1 MDDAERIPIDL
12 GYEVAGEAAA
22 SEPGE
27 RFAILPDGTLAIGAV
42 PQPCAAEPTTDEQ
55 ILVCAAAPQGERLG
69 RLPRPETQSPM
80 EILAEAFSAAI
91 GPVEINPSVRP
102 DNTVGIGLRIRF

>member
-42 PQPCAAEPTTDEQ
+42 PQPCEAEPTTDEQ

-69 RLPRPETQSPM
+69 RLPRPETPSPM
-80 EILAEAFSAAI
+80 EILAEAFSATI

-102 DNTVGIGLRIRF
+102 DKTVGIGLRIRF

>member
-1 MDDAERIPIDL
+1 M
-12 GYEVAGEAAA
+12 
-22 SEPGE
+22 
-27 RFAILPDGTLAIGAV
+27 

-69 RLPRPETQSPM
+69 RLPRPETPSPM
-80 EILAEAFSAAI
+80 EILAEAFSATI

-102 DNTVGIGLRIRF
+102 DKTVGIGLRIRF